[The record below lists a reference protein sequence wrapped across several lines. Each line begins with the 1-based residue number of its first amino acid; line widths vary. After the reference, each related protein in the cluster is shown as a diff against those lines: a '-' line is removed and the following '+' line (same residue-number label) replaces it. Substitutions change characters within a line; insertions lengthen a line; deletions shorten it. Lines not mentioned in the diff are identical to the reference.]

1 MAKFRIDYDGFM
13 YVEADSIE
21 EAEQKYFDGD
31 YIYDESG
38 DYEIS
43 EVSDFIV
50 DFTEE
55 ESTDEN

>member
-1 MAKFRIDYDGFM
+1 MAKYRIDYEGFM
-13 YVEADSIE
+13 YVEADSPE

-43 EVSDFIV
+43 EVSEFIC

-55 ESTDEN
+55 D

>member
-1 MAKFRIDYDGFM
+1 MGKYRIDYEGFM
-13 YVEADSIE
+13 YVEADSPE

-38 DYEIS
+38 EYEVS

-55 ESTDEN
+55 DDDED